1 MPQGF
6 FFQDCDSFYA
16 SRQFARNVDNSCA
29 TKSGHIMRWFTAVVL
44 TIDGLE
50 NGIVNM
56 IMHADI
62 SCLTWAM
69 LALIYCSASTEV
81 PIIAQA
87 TVLT

>member
-1 MPQGF
+1 
-6 FFQDCDSFYA
+6 
-16 SRQFARNVDNSCA
+16 
-29 TKSGHIMRWFTAVVL
+29 MRWFTAVVLTDLL

-62 SCLTWAM
+62 SYLTWAR
-69 LALIYCSASTEV
+69 LALIYFSAFREV